1 MAQNVEGEGKMA
13 IELKKGNKINLSKDN
28 KSIGEVSINLN
39 WSQGKAKK
47 QSLFKSLLSGGN
59 ADLDL
64 GCLFELKD
72 GTIGCIQALGNA
84 FGALG
89 RPPYIALDGDDRTGS
104 NLKGETLRFNASK
117 ISEVKR
123 ILVYT
128 YIYEGVANWASIDG
142 VVTIKQNS
150 GDDIIIKMD
159 EYSSKKRMCA
169 LAIISN
175 ENDNCIVEKIVEYYS
190 GHQALDKAYNW
201 GIKWHRGR
209 K

>member
-1 MAQNVEGEGKMA
+1 MA

-72 GTIGCIQALGNA
+72 GTIGCVQALGNA

-142 VVTIKQNS
+142 VVTIKQDS

>member
-1 MAQNVEGEGKMA
+1 MA

>member
-1 MAQNVEGEGKMA
+1 MA

-142 VVTIKQNS
+142 VVTIKQDS

>member
-1 MAQNVEGEGKMA
+1 MA

-142 VVTIKQNS
+142 VVTIKQDS

-169 LAIISN
+169 LAMISN

>member
-1 MAQNVEGEGKMA
+1 MA

-39 WSQGKAKK
+39 WSQGQAKK
-47 QSLFKSLLSGGN
+47 QSFFKSLLSVGN
-59 ADLDL
+59 VDLDL

-72 GTIGCIQALGNA
+72 GTIGCVQALGNA
-84 FGALG
+84 FGALN

-128 YIYEGVANWASIDG
+128 YIYQGVANWASIDG

-159 EYSSKKRMCA
+159 EYSNKKLMCA
-169 LAIISN
+169 LAMISN

-190 GHQALDKAYNW
+190 GHQDLDRAYNW
-201 GIKWHRGR
+201 GLQWHRGR

>member
-1 MAQNVEGEGKMA
+1 MA

-39 WSQGKAKK
+39 WSQGQAKK

-142 VVTIKQNS
+142 VVTIKQDS

>member
-1 MAQNVEGEGKMA
+1 MA

-28 KSIGEVSINLN
+28 KSIGEVSINLK
-39 WSQGKAKK
+39 WSQGKVKK
-47 QSLFKSLLSGGN
+47 RFLLKSLFSRRN

-72 GTIGCIQALGNA
+72 GTIGCVQALGNT
-84 FGALG
+84 FGSLE
-89 RPPYIALDGDDRTGS
+89 RPPYIVLDGYDRTGS
-104 NLKGETLRFNASK
+104 NLNGETLRFNASK
-117 ISEVKR
+117 INEVKR

-150 GDDIIIKMD
+150 GDDIIIKID
-159 EYSSKKRMCA
+159 EYTNNKLMCA

-175 ENDNCIVEKIVEYYS
+175 ENDNLIVEKIVEYYS
-190 GHQALDKAYNW
+190 GHQALDRAYNW
-201 GIKWHRGR
+201 GIKWHKVR

>member
-1 MAQNVEGEGKMA
+1 MA

-39 WSQGKAKK
+39 WSQGKVKK

-142 VVTIKQNS
+142 VVTIKQDS

>member
-1 MAQNVEGEGKMA
+1 MA

-142 VVTIKQNS
+142 VVTIKQDS

-175 ENDNCIVEKIVEYYS
+175 ENDNCIVEKIVDYYS

>member
-1 MAQNVEGEGKMA
+1 MA

-159 EYSSKKRMCA
+159 EYSNKKLMCA
-169 LAIISN
+169 LAMISN